1 MAKKQAVL
9 TDKVYK
15 LKRST
20 TPLSYMLQT
29 KSSRRKPLLYFDGQS
44 NRELRYARNQKTP
57 FLDEQDGNAVLE
69 PVIFETGLLYVP
81 KTNPV
86 LQEFLSYH
94 PGNGRIFEVV
104 DSEKDA
110 AVEVET
116 LDYQLEA
123 QIQARDLDL
132 EVLANNLMSRFISAL
147 VILSTCWL
155 LKTLTVLAVLLMDCL
170 TMTKTWPLTLDR
182 DWETRH

>member
-15 LKRST
+15 LRRST

-86 LQEFLSYH
+86 LKEFLSYH

-104 DSEKDA
+104 
-110 AVEVET
+110 
-116 LDYQLEA
+116 
-123 QIQARDLDL
+123 
-132 EVLANNLMSRFISAL
+132 
-147 VILSTCWL
+147 
-155 LKTLTVLAVLLMDCL
+155 
-170 TMTKTWPLTLDR
+170 
-182 DWETRH
+182 